1 MKIVNLEL
9 LIMTIKKLYIV
20 IIFLYCAQTLVWSQ
34 QAPYINY
41 TTHKGLPQIQV
52 QFLHQD
58 SKGYIWVG
66 TKGGLAKFNGE
77 YFENFL
83 ENQYIFRIDELGNG
97 NIMIGTRL
105 GIYLYVQG
113 KMKLLHSVNDET
125 SFLAGKDRYWLYNNT
140 FIKEIKDNKV
150 VKTYSTGVSS
160 SHFTYHNFY
169 DKTKNIPF
177 FKSSRSQNEI
187 YYIENN
193 TLKTKTFTGT
203 VILKR
208 FENGTVYVLI
218 QEGNAIT
225 AVNPLTDAKY
235 FIYSLKENQ
244 FKIYNLPVK
253 KHVVNTY
260 FKVFLLHSDTKS
272 ADMVHLPIDKM
283 FFDVIHDLDGNYW
296 VATDIGL
303 FQINNGALQVFPTS
317 YMSDVWTLVKGK
329 NGKFYAGE
337 YKHGLFEMD
346 INYKKRTEVSAF
358 QADGKP
364 EKDFYYGACLDKI
377 GNIYFPTQTGILK
390 YNYHFMQRL
399 DDELSIIT
407 AFDSISNQLIAGQE
421 NGIAFFDVNHHK
433 TVYKDQTK
441 KIITTRPTGFAF
453 RNTDEIWIGSW
464 ENLAVFNRNSKTFQD
479 INTLYQNAP
488 TYGAVS
494 LDKDYNNNL
503 WIGGTDGLWFFNER
517 QKQFSKIAPNEI
529 NKYILDVQD
538 VDNQYLLVGTSHEL
552 YILNLKKFYEKNV
565 LEYKMY
571 NYRNGFVGEE
581 IAQNGFWVDA
591 NKVYIPSTTVT
602 SVLDLDKVSFKS
614 DYFNV
619 FIKSVN
625 GIGLSNAQQFGKEMV
640 VLPDK
645 INKIELQFES
655 VGFGLPTKT
664 QFQYFLEGTD
674 DDWSKWDSKS
684 QVTYTNLKSGTYTFK
699 VRALDGSMI
708 GSNLMAENTVKIK
721 VNLPFYREPNFYQLA
736 FFLLLLFGV
745 LLLYLIY
752 IWYKN
757 THKAAENE
765 RKLKFQE
772 IATLQAQMNPHFIFN
787 FLSSVQ
793 SIINQN
799 MPEKANEYLVKFS
812 RLMRSYMESSI
823 KNSQIYSGN
832 ISGNE
837 ISIKDEIDMLK
848 TYMDLEKM
856 KYPEGKIN
864 YDILIENQNIL
875 NKTIPPLILQPF
887 VENAIKHG
895 ILPKNN
901 DGWIKI
907 KISETDDIITCLITD
922 NGIGRKESIQ
932 RKQQSIPANK
942 SRGLE
947 LIKNRVEVLNQLGY
961 HIQIT
966 FIDPDEGGTIIQ
978 IKIG

>member
-1 MKIVNLEL
+1 MKFVNLEL
-9 LIMTIKKLYIV
+9 LIMLIKKLYIV
-20 IIFLYCAQTLVWSQ
+20 IIFLCCKQTLLWSQ
-34 QAPYINY
+34 HAPYINY
-41 TTHKGLPQIQV
+41 TTHNGLPQIQV

-83 ENQYIFRIDELGNG
+83 ENHYIFRIDELGDG
-97 NIMIGTRL
+97 TIMIGTRL
-105 GIYLYVQG
+105 GIYVFDKG
-113 KMKLLHSVNDET
+113 KMNLLHSVSDET
-125 SFLAGKDRYWLYNNT
+125 SFLAGRDRYWLYNNS
-140 FIKEIKDNKV
+140 FIKEIKNNKV
-150 VKTYSTGVSS
+150 LKTYKIGVQS
-160 SHFTYHNFY
+160 SHFAYSNFF
-169 DKTKNIPF
+169 DKTTNIPF
-177 FKSSRSQNEI
+177 FKSSKSYNDL

-193 TLKTKTFTGT
+193 TLKIKTFKKT
-203 VILKR
+203 VSLNR
-208 FENGTVYVLI
+208 FENGMVYAMLQKDNI
-218 QEGNAIT
+218 IT
-225 AVNPLTDAKY
+225 AVNPITEKLYFTFNLTDNKIS
-235 FIYSLKENQ
+235 IYDLPIEN
-244 FKIYNLPVK
+244 
-253 KHVVNTY
+253 HVFYYY
-260 FKVFLLHSDTKS
+260 FKSFLLNSINKTATIIDF
-272 ADMVHLPIDKM
+272 PINKM
-283 FFDVIHDLDGNYW
+283 PFATLRDFDGNYW
-296 VATDIGL
+296 FATDIGL
-303 FQINNGALQVFPTS
+303 YQINNGALQTFPNT

-329 NGKFYAGE
+329 NGKYYAGE
-337 YKHGLFEMD
+337 YNHGLFELD
-346 INYKKRTEVSAF
+346 FSNNKRTQVSVF
-358 QADGKP
+358 QTNGKP
-364 EKDFYYGACLDKI
+364 EKDFYYGASLDKS
-377 GNIYFPTQTGILK
+377 GNIYFPTQTGVLK
-390 YNYHFMQRL
+390 YNYQTMQRL
-399 DDELSIIT
+399 DNELSIIT
-407 AFDSISNQLIAGQE
+407 NYDSISDQIIIGQE
-421 NGIAFFDVNHHK
+421 NGIAFFNNNQSK

-441 KIITTRPTGFAF
+441 KIIATRPTGFAF
-453 RNTDEIWIGSW
+453 RNLDEIWIGSW
-464 ENLAVFNRNSKTFQD
+464 ENLCVFKRDSKTFHD
-479 INTLYQNAP
+479 INSIYKNAP
-488 TYGAVS
+488 NFGAVS
-494 LDKDYNNNL
+494 LDIDFKKNI
-503 WIGGTDGLWFFNER
+503 WIGGTDGLWFFNEK
-517 QKQFSKIAPNEI
+517 QKEFNKIAPNEI
-529 NKYILDVQD
+529 KNYILDIQD

-552 YILNLKKFYEKNV
+552 YIINLKKFYEKNE
-565 LEYKMY
+565 LEYKMF
-571 NYRNGFVGEE
+571 NYRNGFVSEE
-581 IAQNGFWVDA
+581 IAQNGFLVDGK
-591 NKVYIPSTTVT
+591 KVYIPSTTVT
-602 SVLDLDKVSFKS
+602 SVLNLDKISFKS

-619 FIKSVN
+619 FVKSVN
-625 GIGLSNAQQFGKEMV
+625 EIGLSNAQQLGKEMV
-640 VLPDK
+640 VLPRK

-655 VGFGLPTKT
+655 VGFGLPTKSK
-664 QFQYFLEGTD
+664 FQYLLEGSD
-674 DDWSKWDSKS
+674 EQWSDWDSKS
-684 QVTYTNLKSGTYTFK
+684 QVTYSNLKSGTYTFR
-699 VRALDGSMI
+699 VRALNGSMI
-708 GSNLMAENTVKIK
+708 GANIMVENTVKIK
-721 VNLPFYREPNFYQLA
+721 VNLPFYREPNFYQFA

-745 LLLYLIY
+745 LMLYLIY

-856 KYPEGKIN
+856 KYSEGKIN
-864 YDILIENQNIL
+864 YEFQIENQDIL

-895 ILPKNN
+895 ILPNN
-901 DGWIKI
+901 VNGMIRI
-907 KISETDDIITCLITD
+907 RISETDDVITCLISD

-966 FIDPDEGGTIIQ
+966 FIDPEEGGTIIQ